1 MPFAK
6 VAKDAKEMEDDVSK
20 AVLDASFKI
29 HTELGPGLLESVY
42 EVVLAHE
49 LRKVGLS
56 VERQMPIPVVYD
68 GLQFEVGFRADLV
81 VQDLVIVELKAVET
95 LTNAHRKQLLTQL
108 RLSGKSLG
116 LLLNFSCV
124 RLKEGIIRVANG
136 LPTKQNDPPSF

>member
-1 MPFAK
+1 MT
-6 VAKDAKEMEDDVSK
+6 EDDISRK
-20 AVLDASFKI
+20 ILDASFKA

-42 EVVLAHE
+42 EVVLTHE

-56 VERQMPIPVVYD
+56 VERQVPIPTVYD
-68 GLQFEVGFRADLV
+68 GIQFEAGFRADLV
-81 VQDLVIVELKAVET
+81 VHNLVIVELKAVEA

-108 RLSGKSLG
+108 RLSGKRLG

-136 LPTKQNDPPSF
+136 LPAKHDDPPSF